1 MDVPG
6 LTIDKFNMVDAKQV
20 VDYHMNELS
29 MQDVEN
35 SMTKIGLVI
44 NSQLTCCDQQ
54 DMGWHM
60 KQELAKTMT
69 RMVT

>member
-29 MQDVEN
+29 M
-35 SMTKIGLVI
+35 
-44 NSQLTCCDQQ
+44 
-54 DMGWHM
+54 
-60 KQELAKTMT
+60 
-69 RMVT
+69 